1 MATGTAWLYV
11 ISDLSGPHIHRS
23 SHDGITLTVNQPP
36 GNYTVTLPFKVSGLA
51 AVGTL
56 ANSVGTITV
65 VPGESAGLA
74 LNQMSVSTLTLQN
87 QGSSAFDFSLAVF
100 YRVRWPWW
108 PWLVAG
114 LAILGAYMLALR

>member
-1 MATGTAWLYV
+1 MATGTAWLFV
-11 ISDLSGPHIHRS
+11 ISDLSGPHIHRT
-23 SHDGITLTVNQPP
+23 SHDGITLSMNQP

-65 VPGESAGLA
+65 VPGETTGLA

-87 QGSSAFDFSLAVF
+87 QLSSAFSFSLAVF

-114 LAILGAYMLALR
+114 LAIVGAYMLALR